1 MPVASALR
9 VLVVEDSPRERES
22 MVALLRQTAV
32 AQVVGEAA
40 DGEEALR
47 LALTHEPDVI
57 TLDLDLPRLN
67 GFHFLRLLMA
77 KRPTPVIVVSHD
89 WQRGSV
95 FKALELGALDFVAK
109 PSWPVDSG
117 VASSQVE
124 AFYEQLLQKIG
135 VARHAR
141 LLESARR
148 TSEPPPPSSPRA
160 LGSSV
165 LASARALTPA
175 PSPIGSVPLA
185 PAPPPEPLRRPATLA
200 RASSPPPLEP
210 SSPRGP
216 SQLAPLAPAA
226 DVPRRSSEVRPPP
239 SLDRGPRDLLWMPRR
254 VIAVAASTGG
264 PNALLELVQRLD
276 PGLDAAML
284 IAQHMP
290 ERFTRSFAQRLDR
303 LGRMRVSE
311 ASDGEPVRRGC
322 VYLCPG
328 GRSMQIAR
336 DQEGTLR
343 LRVVPAAPNDRY
355 APSADRLFESVAKVC
370 GRRAVGVVL
379 SGMGTDGAAGARAIA
394 GAGGSLLVESPDSA
408 VVFGMPSAVL
418 ALRIGAESGSVA
430 DVAERLARLA
440 ES

>member
-109 PSWPVDSG
+109 PSWPADNG

-141 LLESARR
+141 LLESTRR

-160 LGSSV
+160 QGSSV
-165 LASARALTPA
+165 VAPARPLTPA
-175 PSPIGSVPLA
+175 PSPIGSAPFAPLA
-185 PAPPPEPLRRPATLA
+185 PAPELSRRPAILLT
-200 RASSPPPLEP
+200 RPSTPPPPHEP
-210 SSPRGP
+210 SSRV
-216 SQLAPLAPAA
+216 SDA
-226 DVPRRSSEVRPPP
+226 RPPAQP
-239 SLDRGPRDLLWMPRR
+239 SPERGPRDLLWMPRR

-276 PGLDAAML
+276 QDIDAAML

-311 ASDGEPVRRGC
+311 ASDGEPVRRAC

-336 DQEGTLR
+336 DDEGTLR
-343 LRVVPAAPNDRY
+343 LRVAPAAPNDRY

-379 SGMGTDGAAGARAIA
+379 SGMGTDGATGARAIA
-394 GAGGSLLVESPDSA
+394 AAGGALLVESPDSA

-430 DVAERLARLA
+430 EVAERLARLA